1 MSCGDRRPHIA
12 ALWFKFDHEMD
23 NLAPLTTKTIRI
35 IHGLRADLLLFTVMS
50 NISAQ
55 MWSKLLSNFDNLEHV
70 KKG

>member
-1 MSCGDRRPHIA
+1 
-12 ALWFKFDHEMD
+12 MD

-35 IHGLRADLLLFTVMS
+35 FHGLRADLLLFTVMS

-55 MWSKLLSNFDNLEHV
+55 MSSKLLSNFDNLEHV